1 MAMYLFIYTLIGF
14 GLAYL
19 ILPGEPSLM
28 RKHFYPKLIAFILT
42 WPISA
47 IIYYVILSSL

>member
-14 GLAYL
+14 ALAYL
-19 ILPGEPSLM
+19 IIPSEPQLF
-28 RKHFYPKLIAFILT
+28 RQHFYLKTIIFILT

-47 IIYYVILSSL
+47 IAYLVILANL

>member
-14 GLAYL
+14 ALAYF
-19 ILPGEPSLM
+19 IIPSEPKLF
-28 RKHFYPKLIAFILT
+28 RQHFYLKTAIFILT

-47 IIYYVILSSL
+47 ITYFIILGSI